1 MFGLVHG
8 CQFGLG
14 MIIYIYIYII
24 LHQSQYF
31 QTLFLCLTKFDCG
44 KLEFDLDLIEIN
56 LILSLVE
63 N

>member
-14 MIIYIYIYII
+14 MIIYIYIYHFTSKSIF
-24 LHQSQYF
+24 SN
-31 QTLFLCLTKFDCG
+31 TFLMLTKFDCG